1 MCLPSLANF
10 ISETDAII
18 SVKKDLDPG
27 ASCSSNLY
35 KMPQLNQIIAW
46 NFSDINW
53 LKMSAAIGNGNFIKH
68 CLLTMINTT
77 QEVQGNY

>member
-27 ASCSSNLY
+27 ASCSSNLN
-35 KMPQLNQIIAW
+35 KMPQFNQIIP
-46 NFSDINW
+46 
-53 LKMSAAIGNGNFIKH
+53 
-68 CLLTMINTT
+68 
-77 QEVQGNY
+77 

>member
-27 ASCSSNLY
+27 ASCSSNLN
-35 KMPQLNQIIAW
+35 KMPQLNQIRP
-46 NFSDINW
+46 
-53 LKMSAAIGNGNFIKH
+53 
-68 CLLTMINTT
+68 
-77 QEVQGNY
+77 